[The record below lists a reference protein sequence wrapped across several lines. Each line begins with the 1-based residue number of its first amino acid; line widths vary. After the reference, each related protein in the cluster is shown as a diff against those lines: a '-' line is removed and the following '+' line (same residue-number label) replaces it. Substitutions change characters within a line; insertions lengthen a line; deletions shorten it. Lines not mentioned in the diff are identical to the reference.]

1 MTQTPSPL
9 RRATEPL
16 LHGFTR
22 LHRWVYLRS
31 GGRIGRRMTGPVTS
45 LLLHTTGRRS
55 GERRSVALAYTT
67 DGDAYVVVATNFGG
81 ERPPGWLLNLGAD
94 AHAEVNIGR
103 QPVAVTAEILLPGAT
118 DYERVF
124 EVANKANLGI
134 FERYRATMARPL
146 PVVRLV
152 PDRR

>member
-1 MTQTPSPL
+1 MSKTPSPL
-9 RRATEPL
+9 RRALEPAL
-16 LHGFTR
+16 RGFTR

-31 GGRIGRRMTGPVTS
+31 GGRIGKRMTGPMTS
-45 LLLHTTGRRS
+45 LLLHTTGRHS

-67 DGDAYVVVATNFGG
+67 DDDAYVVVASNFGG
-81 ERPPGWLLNLGAD
+81 ERPPGWLLNIQAQPR
-94 AHAEVNIGR
+94 AEVNVGR
-103 QPVAVTAEILLPGAT
+103 RSLPVTAQVLWPDDS

-124 EVANKANLGI
+124 DVANKANHGI
-134 FERYRATMARPL
+134 FERYRATMSRPL